1 MYHGRYG
8 WRATFFRNTI
18 LCHEATGNVIADIAT
33 REKIKD
39 SSQEMVKNIPDV
51 LKDVLKDVQ
60 KDVLKEL
67 SERQVVILEL
77 VYTSPEATLIE
88 MSRKLKVSDKTIQ
101 REFAA
106 IRKFGINIERQDGRK
121 EGKWVIKIG
130 K

>member
-1 MYHGRYG
+1 LYHGRYG

-51 LKDVLKDVQ
+51 LKDVLK
-60 KDVLKEL
+60 EL
-67 SERQVVILEL
+67 SEIQVVILEL
-77 VYTSPEATLIE
+77 IYTSPEATLIE

-101 REFAA
+101 REFTA
-106 IRKFGINIERQDGRK
+106 IRKLGINIERQDGRK
-121 EGKWVIKIG
+121 EGKWIIMTESKE
-130 K
+130 

>member
-51 LKDVLKDVQ
+51 LKDVLK
-60 KDVLKEL
+60 EL

-77 VYTSPEATLIE
+77 IYTSPEATLIE

-101 REFAA
+101 REFTA
-106 IRKFGINIERQDGRK
+106 IRKLGINIERQDGRK
-121 EGKWVIKIG
+121 EGKWIIMTESKE
-130 K
+130 

>member
-51 LKDVLKDVQ
+51 LKDVLK
-60 KDVLKEL
+60 EL
-67 SERQVVILEL
+67 SEIQVVILEL
-77 VYTSPEATLIE
+77 IYTSPEATLIE
-88 MSRKLKVSDKTIQ
+88 MSRKLKVSDKTFQ
-101 REFAA
+101 REFTA
-106 IRKFGINIERQDGRK
+106 IRKLGINIERQDGRK
-121 EGKWVIKIG
+121 EGKWIIMTESKE
-130 K
+130 

>member
-51 LKDVLKDVQ
+51 LKDVLK
-60 KDVLKEL
+60 EL
-67 SERQVVILEL
+67 SEIQVVILEL
-77 VYTSPEATLIE
+77 IYTSPEATLIE

-101 REFAA
+101 REFTA
-106 IRKFGINIERQDGRK
+106 IRKLGIKIERQDGRK
-121 EGKWVIKIG
+121 EGKWIIMTESKE
-130 K
+130 

>member
-51 LKDVLKDVQ
+51 LKDVLK
-60 KDVLKEL
+60 EL
-67 SERQVVILEL
+67 SEIQVVILEL
-77 VYTSPEATLIE
+77 IYTSPEATLIE

-101 REFAA
+101 REFTA
-106 IRKFGINIERQDGRK
+106 IRKLGINIERQDGRK
-121 EGKWVIKIG
+121 EGKWIIMTESKEWR
-130 K
+130 

>member
-18 LCHEATGNVIADIAT
+18 LCHEATGIVIADIAT

-51 LKDVLKDVQ
+51 LKDVLK
-60 KDVLKEL
+60 EL
-67 SERQVVILEL
+67 SERHVVILEL
-77 VYTSPEATLIE
+77 IYTSPEATLIE

-101 REFAA
+101 REFTA
-106 IRKFGINIERQDGRK
+106 IRKLGINIERQDGRK
-121 EGKWVIKIG
+121 EGKWIIMTESKE
-130 K
+130 

>member
-51 LKDVLKDVQ
+51 LKDVLK
-60 KDVLKEL
+60 EL
-67 SERQVVILEL
+67 SEIQVVILEL
-77 VYTSPEATLIE
+77 TYTSPEATLIE

-101 REFAA
+101 REFTA
-106 IRKFGINIERQDGRK
+106 IRKLGINIERQDGRK
-121 EGKWVIKIG
+121 EGKWIIMTESKE
-130 K
+130 

>member
-51 LKDVLKDVQ
+51 LKDVLK
-60 KDVLKEL
+60 EL
-67 SERQVVILEL
+67 SEIQVVILEL
-77 VYTSPEATLIE
+77 IYTSPEATLIE

-101 REFAA
+101 REFTA
-106 IRKFGINIERQDGRK
+106 IRKLGINIERQDGRK
-121 EGKWVIKIG
+121 EGKWIIMTESKE
-130 K
+130 